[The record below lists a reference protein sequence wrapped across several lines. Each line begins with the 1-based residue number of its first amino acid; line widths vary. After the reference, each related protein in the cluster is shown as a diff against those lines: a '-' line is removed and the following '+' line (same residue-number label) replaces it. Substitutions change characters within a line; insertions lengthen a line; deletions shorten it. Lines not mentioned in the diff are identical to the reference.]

1 MLNDIGKIDGVPR
14 PDIVKGSRDR
24 NSQGNSKEQSPA
36 ANPQT
41 PTQEES
47 EEENPSSHLLDIR
60 I

>member
-1 MLNDIGKIDGVPR
+1 MVNDIGKIDGVLR

-24 NSQGNSKEQSPA
+24 NSQGNSKEQSPTPD
-36 ANPQT
+36 PQT
-41 PTQEES
+41 TNQEES

>member
-1 MLNDIGKIDGVPR
+1 MLNDIGKIDGVLR

-24 NSQGNSKEQSPA
+24 NSQGNSKEQSPTPD
-36 ANPQT
+36 PQT
-41 PTQEES
+41 TTQEES